1 MAFNAENE
9 SPIYQV
15 VAVREDGVRDD
26 VLSDGLTLGGA
37 LAYQRRILANGGAEL
52 INEYRHRKANQR
64 PVTVE
69 IIPRDD
75 SYSRLDMRRVPT
87 RDVFEVVDVVNALLE
102 IHGVLTF
109 DDAPLRFE
117 VMDFE
122 WHPDM
127 GYTLADVEV
136 TEYLASVHEVE
147 GIPTAVINDRKH
159 ANYRYGGLDR
169 VISEK

>member
-9 SPIYQV
+9 NHVYQV
-15 VAVREDGVRDD
+15 VTVLYSGERDEVLTDGRSLAD
-26 VLSDGLTLGGA
+26 A
-37 LAYQRRILANGGAEL
+37 LAYQRRLLANGGAEL
-52 INEYRHRKANQR
+52 INEYRHRKADRR

-69 IIPRDD
+69 VIPYDD
-75 SYSRLDMRRVPT
+75 SYNHLAMRKVPT
-87 RDVFEVVDVVNALLE
+87 RDVFEVVDVVNTFLE
-102 IHGVLTF
+102 IHGALSF
-109 DDAPLRFE
+109 GGAPLRYK

-147 GIPTAVINDRKH
+147 GISAHVINDRRH
-159 ANYRYGGLDR
+159 ANFRYGGLDR
-169 VISEK
+169 VIPEK